1 MAMAPSPDDVVPETL
16 VQQNW
21 VDCVEKFK
29 ESSHEGS
36 LKSCLAQFHLTGSG
50 DASGSGGEPSASVTK
65 NVLSLSSNNN
75 NPPTLWVIGV

>member
-1 MAMAPSPDDVVPETL
+1 MCMAMAPSPDDVVPETL

-50 DASGSGGEPSASVTK
+50 DASGSGGGKVD
-65 NVLSLSSNNN
+65 
-75 NPPTLWVIGV
+75 G